1 MKWFP
6 ALLRKQSPRERAI
19 INFVSDTFAYQ
30 TKAIELFKQAL
41 RHRSAATKNGEGLK
55 NSNERLEFLGDSVL
69 DMVIAEYLYKEF
81 PDTTEGQLTKMKAKV
96 VSRRTLNKLAQNIG
110 LEKVM
115 ELKMGKQDL
124 HPSIIGNAFE
134 AIIGAVYLE
143 RGFNFTK
150 QSVVNLMRSHGLED
164 LVHAVVDFKSKL
176 HEWCQKEKKTLAF
189 QVVNESQSGGEP
201 HFDIAVRVDN
211 VQLGLGKGRSKK
223 VAEQLAAEQAC
234 KLIFNH

>member
-6 ALLRKQSPRERAI
+6 AFLRKRSSRERAI
-19 INFVSDTFAYQ
+19 IQFVSTTFGYQ
-30 TKAIELFKQAL
+30 PKALALFKQAL
-41 RHRSAATKNGEGLK
+41 RHRSAATKNGEGIK
-55 NSNERLEFLGDSVL
+55 NSNERLEFLGDTVL
-69 DMVIAEYLYKEF
+69 DMVIAEYLYTEF

-96 VSRRTLNKLAQNIG
+96 VSRRTLNKVGQKIG

-134 AIIGAVYLE
+134 AVIGAVYLE
-143 RGFNFTK
+143 RGFNFTNQAVLK
-150 QSVVNLMRSHGLED
+150 LMRSHGLDD

-176 HEWCQKEKKTLAF
+176 HEWCQKEKKALTFEVLK
-189 QVVNESQSGGEP
+189 ESQSGGEP
-201 HFDIAVRVDN
+201 HFEIAVLVDCIQHG
-211 VQLGLGKGRSKK
+211 VGKGRSKK

-234 KLIFNH
+234 KSILSQ